1 MSQEYQSE
9 RLQFIRQTD
18 VGADLSRP
26 LPIYRPFQHG
36 REPHAVVHMSNQLVQ
51 MTDKSAVGAINRPL
65 QRQASQPIVK
75 SHQRVFQPKQAAQ
88 VATRWV
94 PPHLYVLLSIISVQL
109 GAAFAK
115 DLFPVLGSTG
125 TVFLRLSFAAIV
137 LWCVWRPRLRSY
149 TRHDYLLIVIFG
161 LTIAA
166 MNSFYYAS
174 IARIPLGIAS
184 TLEFVGP
191 LGISIVASRRLPD
204 VLWALFAAAGVIL
217 LAPIHGSVMNPLGI
231 LFALLA
237 AACWALYI
245 LLSVR
250 VGQVFHGGTALA
262 IGMTISAIVLAPVGL
277 PSLHP
282 VMQNPSLL
290 LFGFILAILSSVI
303 PFSLELEALRR
314 LSPRVLGILLSM
326 EPVVA
331 ALIGF
336 VVLGE
341 TVGLRGLI
349 AMVLIVIASGG
360 ASFGDKGN
368 NHIKSDPA

>member
-1 MSQEYQSE
+1 MSQDYQGGHE
-9 RLQFIRQTD
+9 GYLFQQLH
-18 VGADLSRP
+18 ADLP
-26 LPIYRPFQHG
+26 HIG
-36 REPHAVVHMSNQLVQ
+36 RA
-51 MTDKSAVGAINRPL
+51 DKSAVGAINRPL
-65 QRQASQPIVK
+65 QGQTPQPIAD
-75 SHQRVFQPKQAAQ
+75 SRQGLFRPKQVAQ

-94 PPHLYVLLSIISVQL
+94 PPHLYVLLSIVSVQL

-115 DLFPVLGSTG
+115 NLFPVVGSTG
-125 TVFLRLSFAAIV
+125 TVFLRLGFAA
-137 LWCVWRPRLRSY
+137 LLLLCVWRPRLRGY
-149 TRHDYLLIVIFG
+149 TRHDYLLILLFG

-217 LAPIHGSVMNPLGI
+217 LAPIRGSVIDPLGI

-250 VGQVFHGGTALA
+250 VGKVFPGGTALA
-262 IGMTISAIVLAPVGL
+262 IGMSISTLVLAPVGL
-277 PSLHP
+277 PSLHAIW
-282 VMQNPSLL
+282 QNPSLL
-290 LFGFILAILSSVI
+290 LFGFAVAILSSVI

-360 ASFGDKGN
+360 ASFGDRGN
-368 NHIKSDPA
+368 NHIKIDPA

>member
-1 MSQEYQSE
+1 MRQVLASRQLS
-9 RLQFIRQTD
+9 RQTPQPL
-18 VGADLSRP
+18 VGSR
-26 LPIYRPFQHG
+26 
-36 REPHAVVHMSNQLVQ
+36 
-51 MTDKSAVGAINRPL
+51 
-65 QRQASQPIVK
+65 QRFI
-75 SHQRVFQPKQAAQ
+75 QPKQVAQ

-115 DLFPVLGSTG
+115 NLFPVLGSTG

-137 LWCVWRPRLRSY
+137 LLCVWRPSLRNY
-149 TRHDYLLIVIFG
+149 TRRDYLLIVLFG

-166 MNSFYYAS
+166 MNTFFYAA

-191 LGISIVASRRLPD
+191 LSISVIASRRLPD
-204 VLWALFAAAGVIL
+204 VLWALFAAVGVFL
-217 LAPIHGSVMNPLGI
+217 LAPIHGSVIDPLGI

-237 AACWALYI
+237 AGCWAVYI

-262 IGMTISAIVLAPVGL
+262 IGMSISAIVLAPVGL
-277 PSLHP
+277 PGLHAAWHD
-282 VMQNPSLL
+282 PSLL
-290 LFGFILAILSSVI
+290 LIGFVVAILSSVI
-303 PFSLELEALRR
+303 PFSLELEALRH

-331 ALIGF
+331 TLIGF
-336 VVLGE
+336 IVLGE
-341 TVGLRGLI
+341 IVGLRGLI
-349 AMVLIVIASGG
+349 AMALIVIASGG

-368 NHIKSDPA
+368 NHVKIDPA